1 MDTQNIETEGLMT
14 AKEVATFLRVP
25 VSWLY
30 AKTRLAA
37 ENGFP
42 VVKVGKYC
50 RFIKGDVLSWLRT
63 KTSEDHE

>member
-25 VSWLY
+25 LSWLY

-37 ENGFP
+37 QNGFP

-50 RFIKGDVLSWLRT
+50 RFIKGDVLNWL
-63 KTSEDHE
+63 SSNGADHRE